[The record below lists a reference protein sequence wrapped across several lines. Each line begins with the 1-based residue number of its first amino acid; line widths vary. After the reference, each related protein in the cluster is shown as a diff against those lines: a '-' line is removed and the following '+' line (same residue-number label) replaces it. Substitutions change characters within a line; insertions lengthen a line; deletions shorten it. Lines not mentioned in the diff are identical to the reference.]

1 MGCRTIALF
10 PNSVITVFPIYDE
23 YIPHRNILQ
32 RCIRENEYGIIKS
45 SFIEYML
52 QADRG
57 THTPSFLK
65 DGRKP
70 MQGKNRS
77 TREKP
82 NRRASPMMLGE
93 ISIHDANAM
102 SAPMMHAGRTVCI
115 RLTPG
120 WAGGIKRKFS
130 ELESAT
136 AVRQH
141 VSTCA
146 IEHAIRSSGS

>member
-1 MGCRTIALF
+1 MVFPLKQNLEIKPCQSRLKGGLF

-57 THTPSFLK
+57 THTPSLLK

-70 MQGKNRS
+70 MQGG
-77 TREKP
+77 KP
-82 NRRASPMMLGE
+82 KHS
-93 ISIHDANAM
+93 
-102 SAPMMHAGRTVCI
+102 
-115 RLTPG
+115 
-120 WAGGIKRKFS
+120 
-130 ELESAT
+130 
-136 AVRQH
+136 
-141 VSTCA
+141 
-146 IEHAIRSSGS
+146 